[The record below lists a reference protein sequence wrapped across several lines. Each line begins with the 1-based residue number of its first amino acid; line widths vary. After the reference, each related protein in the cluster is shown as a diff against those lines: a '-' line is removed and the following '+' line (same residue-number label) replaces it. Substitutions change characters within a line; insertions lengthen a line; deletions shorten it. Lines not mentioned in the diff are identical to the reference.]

1 MQNAKPRRTKL
12 TLSRPRQTA
21 DQSGQTTTPTLDTR
35 ALFKGGKE
43 LRIRHNSETYRL
55 SITKLG
61 KLILTK

>member
-1 MQNAKPRRTKL
+1 MQNAKPRRTRL

-21 DQSGQTTTPTLDTR
+21 DTNEPRSTPTLDTR